1 MKTHVWLLAVVTLF
15 CAGKVLPAQQNASGE
30 SGSAR
35 HANVEARTVDVEMVE
50 PGQLRLVLEADTLPF
65 VSPYGELAIPVAEIE
80 AITFAT
86 RHSAEKQKQID
97 GLIFELGSRDFAA
110 REKAERKLLALGAK
124 GHGALVRTTKHPDLE
139 VAQRAQAL
147 VQQLAAQLTPEEL
160 EVREFDVITTT
171 HSTLAGHI
179 KLEALPVQ
187 TTQFGAQ
194 TLRLADLRSLHS
206 SAIARPV
213 EEPAEVLPDP
223 GSLTG
228 LRDQIGKTFAF
239 KVTGSADRSIWG
251 TETYTA
257 DSGLA
262 TAAVHMGVLKI
273 GETGIVR
280 VTIVPPPPT
289 FAGTT
294 QNGLTSSSYGS
305 YPGAYK
311 VITAKK
317 PVARG
322 RGRGLVREE
331 EVIILPVVPSP
342 AALPR

>member
-1 MKTHVWLLAVVTLF
+1 LS
-15 CAGKVLPAQQNASGE
+15 AQQQGAGE
-30 SGSAR
+30 SPSR
-35 HANVEARTVDVEMVE
+35 HERQASVEARTVDVEMVE
-50 PGQLRLVLEADTLPF
+50 PGQLRLVMETDALPF
-65 VSPYGELAIPVAEIE
+65 KSPYGELSIPVAEIQ

-86 RHSAEKQKQID
+86 RHSAEQHKQIE

-124 GHGALVRTTKHPDLE
+124 AHGALVRTTKHPDLE

-147 VQQLAAQLTPEEL
+147 VHQLTARLTPEEL
-160 EVREFDVITTT
+160 EVREFDVITTA
-171 HSTLAGHI
+171 HSTISGRIL
-179 KLEALPVQ
+179 LEAIPVQ
-187 TTQFGAQ
+187 TTQFGQ
-194 TLRLADLRSLHS
+194 QSLRIADLRRLQSA
-206 SAIARPV
+206 AIASPID
-213 EEPAEVLPDP
+213 EPTEVLPDP
-223 GSLTG
+223 GNLVG
-228 LRDQIGKTFAF
+228 LQSEVGKTFAF

-289 FAGTT
+289 FASSS
-294 QNGLTSSSYGS
+294 QNGITSSTYGM

-311 VITAKK
+311 VIGPKK
-317 PVARG
+317 AVARG
-322 RGRGLVREE
+322 RRPVREE
-331 EVIILPVVPSP
+331 EVIIHPVLPAPERVVP
-342 AALPR
+342 